1 MRHAWTLLVLSLLL
15 IGCETLRLPASLALT
30 EGDALTEGRTG
41 ARAHATPEAV
51 AVPLRQAWRYN
62 AEAGFGPAAVLV
74 AGGHLVVVNRA
85 GEAHVIDAEAGKRV
99 GTVGLGEAGDGAPV
113 LLDGRTLVV
122 PLSAGRNG
130 LIAYDLVR
138 GSRTWTLRDAPH
150 AAGLLLARGVLVAAA
165 LDGTVRG
172 LDPATGSE
180 RWAVR
185 PDTLAAFYASPVE
198 AADDLVVVADDRG
211 GVTALAPLTGA
222 IRWRRSLGAPV
233 LSTPTR
239 HGRAVVVPT
248 TRGQVVALDAATG
261 EVDWI
266 YAVSDETVRFAAAA
280 ASADALVLGA
290 TDGLLRRLD
299 PATGAERWA
308 TRFDGALT
316 AAPLLAGETVFVGT
330 MGREL
335 AAVDPA
341 TGAVLWDTELG
352 GRIKTAPVVAGG
364 RLVVLVEPKDVI
376 AFEPVPNVAGPQQ

>member
-198 AADDLVVVADDRG
+198 A
-211 GVTALAPLTGA
+211 
-222 IRWRRSLGAPV
+222 V